1 MRGLKV
7 LRTNYLGNSYDKFR
21 IFPNI
26 MQVKFSES
34 PKKMMSDYEHL
45 KNFVGFFPKP
55 QVTNAAQAL
64 GIHISSLSQY
74 LAADESKRVP
84 IRATLREQM
93 RKAGY
98 DFETGTI
105 KKTITLGQ
113 STGYLTTLQGESSG
127 NAESLYPQTDEN
139 ERKDLTGEEKS
150 IMAVLERY
158 GIHTVAQLEEWLD
171 ATDAA
176 MDLAEIF
183 GSLSKLQQLRQLK
196 TLQQARK

>member
-1 MRGLKV
+1 M
-7 LRTNYLGNSYDKFR
+7 NYLGNSYGKFR
-21 IFPNI
+21 IFPNT

-98 DFETGTI
+98 DFETGAMRKAI
-105 KKTITLGQ
+105 SPLGE
-113 STGYLTTLQGESSG
+113 STGYATTLYSKSSG
-127 NAESLYPQTDEN
+127 NTESLYPQTDEN

-158 GIHTVAQLEEWLD
+158 GIHTVEQLEKWLD

-176 MDLAEIF
+176 IDVAEMF
-183 GSLSKLQQLRQLK
+183 GNLSKLQQLRQLK
-196 TLQQARK
+196 TLKQARK